1 MFRYYISRR
10 EDRDCDLIIVLDRQD
25 VEFALEFFTNR
36 DSPRVYRDFLTFL
49 KEKNQQVRIKLVKVF
64 VSGILVSSIPFSLF
78 TAVYA
83 QSQPGSS
90 VAEQIAA
97 SAYSVSAGTK
107 FSMAYLYGGTVDRQ
121 IEQVRLAG
129 TLNTVSPGYFDIDK
143 NGALQVGS
151 VSQKLIDAMH
161 DMGIR
166 VVPMLSNHWDRN
178 AGRLALRDPAALA
191 EQIAGYVEQYG
202 LDGVNVDIE
211 NVTEKE
217 RDAYTLLV
225 KTLRE
230 VIPAHKEVSVA
241 VAANPNGWQTG
252 WHGSYDYAA
261 LARYADYLMIMAYD
275 ESWEGG
281 EAGPVASLSFAER
294 SIQYALRFAPAE
306 KLVLGVPFY
315 GRVWSGD
322 GRFTGQGITLN
333 RLYELLEDY
342 ASVLFYSET
351 HQSPMVEIT
360 VKEGDPIVSL
370 GGKTLSPGKYTIWFE
385 DERSLEAK
393 TELIHAYN
401 LKGLGAWALH
411 QATDSILGSLSGWLA
426 EPETDGAM
434 RYGRVTATSLRVRRG
449 PSLQSEVIGYYV
461 QDERVEVVGEING
474 WYRVRL
480 SGGGYGYASADY
492 IELEETSAVTERT
505 GYAAGDGVWVRTT
518 PSGELLT
525 SLSFGEA
532 FTVLGEQEDG
542 WYRVRLADGREG
554 FVHADYVSFTVPVR
568 ERTGYAAGDG
578 VWVRT
583 TPSGELLTSLSFGEA
598 FTVLGEQEDGWYRVR
613 LADGREGFVHAD
625 YVSFTVPVRERAG
638 YAAGDGVWVRST
650 PSGELLTSLSF
661 GEAFTVLGEQED
673 GWYRVRLADGREG
686 FVHADYVS
694 FTVPVRERAGYSSG
708 SNVRVRSAPSTSGNI
723 LAHLSFGEAFTVL
736 GERQGDW
743 FQVRLANGTEGF
755 VHADYVSF
763 TVPIRER
770 AGYSSGS
777 NVRVRSSPST
787 SGRILAH
794 LAFAEAFT
802 VLGERQGDWFQVR
815 LADGTKGYVHADYV
829 SFTVPV
835 RERDGYSS
843 GSNVRVRSTPS
854 TSGRILATLSKGQRF
869 TVIGE
874 KEGSWYRVR
883 LQNGTLG
890 YVHANYVA
898 F

>member
-10 EDRDCDLIIVLDRQD
+10 EDRDCDLIIALDRQD

-49 KEKNQQVRIKLVKVF
+49 KEKSQQVRIKLVKVF

-351 HQSPMVEIT
+351 HRSPMVEIT

-449 PSLQSEVIGYYV
+449 PSLQSEVMGYYV

-492 IELEETSAVTERT
+492 IELEETPAVTERT

-554 FVHADYVSFTVPVR
+554 FVYADYVSFTVPVR
-568 ERTGYAAGDG
+568 ERT
-578 VWVRT
+578 
-583 TPSGELLTSLSFGEA
+583 
-598 FTVLGEQEDGWYRVR
+598 
-613 LADGREGFVHAD
+613 
-625 YVSFTVPVRERAG
+625 G

-661 GEAFTVLGEQED
+661 GETFTVLGEQED

-794 LAFAEAFT
+794 LAFGEAFT

>member
-1 MFRYYISRR
+1 MFRYFISRR
-10 EDRDCDLIIVLDRQD
+10 EDRDYDLIILLDRQD
-25 VEFALEFFTNR
+25 VEFALEFFTNQ
-36 DSPRVYRDFLTFL
+36 DSPHIYRDFLAFL
-49 KEKNQQVRIKLVKVF
+49 KEKHRQVHIRLVKVF
-64 VSGILVSSIPFSLF
+64 VAGILVSSLPFGLF
-78 TAVYA
+78 MTAYA

-97 SAYSVSAGTK
+97 SAYAVSAGTK

-241 VAANPNGWQTG
+241 VAANPNDWQTG

-294 SIQYALRFAPAE
+294 SIQYALRYAPAE

-342 ASVLFYSET
+342 EATLFYSET
-351 HQSPMVEIT
+351 HQSPMAEIT

-370 GGKTLSPGKYTIWFE
+370 GGQPLSPGKYTIWFE

-449 PSLQSEVIGYYV
+449 PSLQSEVMGYYV

-492 IELEETSAVTERT
+492 IELEETPAVTERT
-505 GYAAGDGVWVRTT
+505 
-518 PSGELLT
+518 
-525 SLSFGEA
+525 
-532 FTVLGEQEDG
+532 
-542 WYRVRLADGREG
+542 
-554 FVHADYVSFTVPVR
+554 
-568 ERTGYAAGDG
+568 
-578 VWVRT
+578 
-583 TPSGELLTSLSFGEA
+583 
-598 FTVLGEQEDGWYRVR
+598 
-613 LADGREGFVHAD
+613 
-625 YVSFTVPVRERAG
+625 G

-686 FVHADYVS
+686 FVYADYVS
-694 FTVPVRERAGYSSG
+694 FTLPVRERAGYSSG
-708 SNVRVRSAPSTSGNI
+708 SNVRVRSS
-723 LAHLSFGEAFTVL
+723 
-736 GERQGDW
+736 
-743 FQVRLANGTEGF
+743 
-755 VHADYVSF
+755 
-763 TVPIRER
+763 
-770 AGYSSGS
+770 
-777 NVRVRSSPST
+777 
-787 SGRILAH
+787 
-794 LAFAEAFT
+794 
-802 VLGERQGDWFQVR
+802 
-815 LADGTKGYVHADYV
+815 
-829 SFTVPV
+829 
-835 RERDGYSS
+835 
-843 GSNVRVRSTPS
+843 PS